1 VKKPGLLQGILPG
14 RRARPEPEPAM
25 ARPDR
30 WLLIPPLG
38 LTAVGLVLVYS
49 ASSILGLTQ
58 HGDAFF
64 YVSRQAM
71 RAVVGVLAFV
81 FFARLD
87 YHKLGRASWLLYG
100 GVLLGLLAMAALGLG
115 HEARG
120 AKRWVSVLGMA
131 IQPTELARVVVVLFL
146 SAFLARRADRIES
159 LTGAYLPAL
168 ALLGAACALVAI
180 QPNLSSAAV
189 LFAVGAAL
197 LFFAGARWLH
207 LGGTA
212 GLGACGFVAMIVH
225 YEYQRERLLHHIA
238 FLFTGKI
245 DSLGSGWQLEQ
256 SLIAIG
262 SGGLFGRGFGRGMQK
277 FLFLPDPHTDF
288 ILAIAGEEGGLIA
301 TAGLLA
307 ALLLLVWRAYRA
319 GLRAPDLFGTLV
331 AAGLATQLALYSFVN
346 MGVATGLLPT
356 TGLPLPF
363 ISYGGSAL
371 VMNLAAAGILVNI
384 SRQAEAVAGRS
395 PRSRILV
402 PTGLARRPKPTWEA
416 LK

>member
-1 VKKPGLLQGILPG
+1 MKRGGISSWLTRP
-14 RRARPEPEPAM
+14 RVRPEPEPAM
-25 ARPDR
+25 SRPDR
-30 WLLIPPLG
+30 WLLVLPLG

-64 YVSRQAM
+64 YVSRQAV
-71 RAVVGVLAFV
+71 RAVIGIFAFV

-87 YHKLGRASWLLYG
+87 YHKLGRASWWMYG
-100 GVLLGLLAMAALGLG
+100 LVLLGLLAMPVLGLS

-131 IQPTELARVVVVLFL
+131 IQPTEMARVVVVIFL

-159 LTGAYLPAL
+159 LTQTYLPAL
-168 ALLGAACALVAI
+168 ALLGAAAALVAI

-189 LFAVGAAL
+189 LFAVGAGL
-197 LFFAGARWLH
+197 LFFAGARWAH
-207 LGGTA
+207 LGGTGA
-212 GLGACGFVAMIVH
+212 LGGLGFVAMIVH
-225 YEYQRERLLHHIA
+225 YDYQRERLLHHVQ
-238 FLFTGKI
+238 FLFSGKI

-256 SLIAIG
+256 SLIALG

-288 ILAIAGEEGGLIA
+288 ILAITGEEGGLIA
-301 TAGLLA
+301 TASLLA
-307 ALLLLVWRAYRA
+307 ALLLFVWRAYRA
-319 GLRAPDLFGTLV
+319 GLRAPDLFGMLL

-402 PTGLARRPKPTWEA
+402 PTGLGRRPKPAWEA

>member
-1 VKKPGLLQGILPG
+1 VSRIARAFMP
-14 RRARPEPEPAM
+14 RRNLRAEPEPAM
-25 ARPDR
+25 SRPDR
-30 WLLIPPLG
+30 WLLVLPLG

-58 HGDAFF
+58 HGDAFY
-64 YVSRQAM
+64 YVSRQAV
-71 RAVVGVLAFV
+71 RAVIGVIAFV

-87 YHKLGRASWLLYG
+87 YHKLGRASWWLYA
-100 GVLLGLLAMAALGLG
+100 VMLLGLLAMAALGVG

-120 AKRWVSVLGMA
+120 AKRWVSLMGMA
-131 IQPTELARVVVVLFL
+131 IQPTEMARVVTVIFL

-159 LTGAYLPAL
+159 LAGAYLPAL
-168 ALLGAACALVAI
+168 ALLGAAAALVAI

-189 LFAVGAAL
+189 LFAVGVTL

-207 LGGTA
+207 LGGTGA
-212 GLGACGFVAMIVH
+212 LGALGFVAMIVH
-225 YEYQRERLLHHIA
+225 YQYQRERLLHHVA
-238 FLFTGKI
+238 FLFTGKL
-245 DSLGSGWQLEQ
+245 DSLGAGWQLEQ

-262 SGGLFGRGFGRGMQK
+262 SGGFFGRGFGRGMQK

-307 ALLLLVWRAYRA
+307 ALLFLVWRAYRA

-384 SRQAEAVAGRS
+384 SRQAEATAGRS

-402 PTGLARRPKPTWEA
+402 PTGLSRRPKPMWEA
-416 LK
+416 LQ

>member
-1 VKKPGLLQGILPG
+1 MKRGGITSWFSRPRG
-14 RRARPEPEPAM
+14 RPEPEPAM
-25 ARPDR
+25 SRPDR
-30 WLLIPPLG
+30 WLLVLPLG

-64 YVSRQAM
+64 YVSRQAV
-71 RAVVGVLAFV
+71 RAVIGVFAFV

-87 YHKLGRASWLLYG
+87 YHKLGRVSWLLFG
-100 GVLLGLLAMAALGLG
+100 LVLLGLLAMAALGVG

-131 IQPTELARVVVVLFL
+131 IQPTEMARVVVVVFL
-146 SAFLARRADRIES
+146 AAFLARRADRIES
-159 LTGAYLPAL
+159 LAQAYLPAL
-168 ALLGAACALVAI
+168 ALLGAAAALVAI

-189 LFAVGAAL
+189 LFAVGASL

-212 GLGACGFVAMIVH
+212 ALGACGFVAMIVH
-225 YEYQRERLLHHIA
+225 YDYQRERLLHHVA
-238 FLFTGKI
+238 FLFTGKV

-307 ALLLLVWRAYRA
+307 ALLLFVWRAYRA

-384 SRQAEAVAGRS
+384 SRQAEAASGRT

-402 PTGLARRPKPTWEA
+402 PTGLGRRPKPAWEA

>member
-1 VKKPGLLQGILPG
+1 MKRGGLLSGLFAK
-14 RRARPEPEPAM
+14 RHARAEPTPAM
-25 ARPDR
+25 SRPDHS
-30 WLLIPPLG
+30 LLILPLG

-64 YVSRQAM
+64 YVSRQAV
-71 RAVVGVLAFV
+71 RAVIGVFAFV

-87 YHKLGRASWLLYG
+87 YHKLGRASWWLFGLM
-100 GVLLGLLAMAALGLG
+100 LLGLLAMAALGVT
-115 HEARG
+115 HEVRG
-120 AKRWVSVLGMA
+120 ARRWVSVLGMA
-131 IQPTELARVVVVLFL
+131 IQPTEMARVVTVIFL

-159 LTGAYLPAL
+159 LTQTYLPAL
-168 ALLGAACALVAI
+168 AILGAAAALVAI

-189 LFAVGAAL
+189 LFAVGATL

-212 GLGACGFVAMIVH
+212 GLGALGFVAMIVH
-225 YEYQRERLLHHIA
+225 YDYQRERLLHHIQ
-238 FLFTGKI
+238 FLFTGKL
-245 DSLGSGWQLEQ
+245 DSLGAGWQLEQ

-307 ALLLLVWRAYRA
+307 ALLFFVWRAYRA

-384 SRQAEAVAGRS
+384 SRQAEATAGRS